1 MLSLLIQHIVI
12 KVLSFSTLSHQYPVL
27 DQQIRVKI
35 HSFNTQTSCFSNPS
49 VRPYLHWIQCTTCP
63 TTYRDCLGI
72 FATLLCQCQILT
84 LWPNLVPSANL
95 FNVSIKVINKNYEC
109 KRSQHRPLGYLLT
122 QSSSSLVGHKAART
136 ISTPEIPLT
145 KLRTTLR
152 RIHLVQYLSTLHSTT
167 QPFRDIKYQLFFL
180 WMLKNCIVHY
190 LYRT

>member
-27 DQQIRVKI
+27 DQQIKVRI

-84 LWPNLVPSANL
+84 LWPNLVSSANL
-95 FNVSIKVINKNYEC
+95 FNVEMREVSPSRSLIKIMNANGPNTDPWDTYLLNPLRPWWDIRPLE
-109 KRSQHRPLGYLLT
+109 QFRPLGYPW
-122 QSSSSLVGHKAART
+122 QNFA
-136 ISTPEIPLT
+136 PLWEGF
-145 KLRTTLR
+145 
-152 RIHLVQYLSTLHSTT
+152 I
-167 QPFRDIKYQLFFL
+167 
-180 WMLKNCIVHY
+180 
-190 LYRT
+190 